1 MEFFVPVQPAT
12 FSVNPVTPSQK
23 SADAVRHNLQPY
35 QVVQATVAEKGEGR
49 VLLEMD
55 GKQMWAQSKAEV
67 KTGQQLNLQVTT
79 TEPRLQLRVI
89 PQGFEQHLLRVLHL
103 FDHKP
108 ELGARLHE
116 LGNRLNDQNAQ
127 RQLNQL
133 AQQFLGQRQVTSG
146 GELIRATA
154 PLLESLTQLQQAS
167 PEVRSGI
174 AAMLQQLSVNMAP
187 SSSSTPAET
196 GDTRVGM
203 QLLQNFANTLQTASS
218 GSINANSASSTEPVP
233 TQIQQILNPLLQP
246 QTGEQLTPGN
256 LQQLQNLLL
265 HISKSPAS
273 FTNTGTSGNIPTA
286 GAESSHLQALTASV
300 LQSLAQ
306 SLGNIQQQM
315 ATPPPRELALLAQIL
330 GLNFEGRLLNGEVE
344 QARNSLKG
352 LLLQLKGQEDSPPQV
367 REHSTNLLQQLELFQ
382 LCRGRLAQNGVLFL
396 PLPYDFL
403 HQGYVLIE
411 EHGSEQDTAGSEKE
425 KTLSVTL
432 NLTLEHLGS
441 LNIHMLFVQEQL
453 FMRISCTDARTTAL
467 IQKTHA
473 ELDAVLQP
481 LGLKRIN
488 IDARG
493 KDPAVALFERL
504 SPDRSVLDAHV

>member
-1 MEFFVPVQPAT
+1 MESFVPVQPAT

-23 SADAVRHNLQPY
+23 SADAVQHNLQPY

-55 GKQMWAQSKAEV
+55 GKQMWAQSKADV

-89 PQGFEQHLLRVLHL
+89 PQGFEKHLLRVLHL

-108 ELGARLHE
+108 ELGARLQE

-174 AAMLQQLSVNMAP
+174 AAILQQLSVNMAP
-187 SSSSTPAET
+187 LSSAMPAGT

-218 GSINANSASSTEPVP
+218 GNANSASSSEPVP
-233 TQIQQILNPLLQP
+233 NQIQQILNPLLQP
-246 QTGEQLTPGN
+246 QTGEQLTPRN

-265 HISKSPAS
+265 HISKNPAS
-273 FTNTGTSGNIPTA
+273 FTNRGASGNTPTT

-352 LLLQLKGQEDSPPQV
+352 LLLQLKGQEDSPPRV
-367 REHSTNLLQQLELFQ
+367 REHSANLLQQLELFQ
-382 LCRGRLAQNGVLFL
+382 LCRGRLAQDGVLFL

-403 HQGYVLIE
+403 HQGYALIE
-411 EHGSEQDTAGSEKE
+411 EHGSEQDTDGSEKE

-441 LNIHMLFVQEQL
+441 LNIHMLFVREQL

-467 IQKTHA
+467 IQNTRA

-493 KDPAVALFERL
+493 KDPAVALLERL